1 MSTIPRETAAAAG
14 ATTDTGDER
23 QRRGRRVLPIVIGA
37 LATIALFVVY
47 LRLARTR
54 AVNSDGSSQALQ
66 AWDIL
71 HGNVLLHGWI
81 LTDVSFYT
89 TEIPEYMLVDLVHG
103 LGAGVVQI
111 SAAITYTL
119 AVVLAALLAKG
130 AATGREAAVRVLLA
144 VGIMLAPQLGSGA
157 NVLLSSPDH
166 IGTSV
171 PVMLTWLILER
182 SRPRWWV
189 PAVTFVLLAWSMVAD
204 ELVLLVGVLPLI
216 AVCAVRAGRALLAA
230 RRSAAPGAGG
240 IWREPRYEAALAGAA
255 VAAALV
261 ATAVPHVLY
270 HVGGFYLKPVRSQ
283 LAPLSL
289 ITGHNLRLTGEGV
302 LLLGGADFSG
312 LPAGAHKWFVI
323 LHLVGVALAVLGVLV
338 TAWRFFRGEDRLPQ
352 LLLAGI
358 VINVVAYALGT
369 NAVTLPNTRE
379 IAPLLPFAAA
389 LAGYQLGPRL
399 LTMRVTARRVAI
411 PVLGLVLA
419 GYVAGLGLEL
429 TAPEPPAQNTQLA
442 TWLADHPMGTGLSGY
457 WESNAVVLTSG
468 GRASVRAV
476 KLVGGRIAPLPINV
490 KVGWFDPAVS
500 RADFV
505 VLAPDVL
512 GNGGPESRKA
522 VIANFGEPWRVY
534 HVGRYTIMQWRKN
547 LLRDLGPVTN
557 VPWTYGK

>member
-1 MSTIPRETAAAAG
+1 MSTIPREPAAAG
-14 ATTDTGDER
+14 TITVTGDAR
-23 QRRGRRVLPIVIGA
+23 RRRGRRVLSIAIGA
-37 LATIALFVVY
+37 LAAVALFVVY

-89 TEIPEYMLVDLVHG
+89 TEIPEYMLVELVHG

-130 AATGREAAVRVLLA
+130 TATGREAAIRAGLA
-144 VGIMLAPQLGSGA
+144 AGVMLAPQLDSGT

-204 ELVLLVGVLPLI
+204 ELVLIIAVLPLI
-216 AVCAVRAGRALLAA
+216 AVCVVRAGRALLVA
-230 RRSAAPGAGG
+230 RRSAPPGAGG
-240 IWREPRYEAALAGAA
+240 TGRELRYEGALAGAA
-255 VAAALV
+255 AAAAVV
-261 ATAVPHVLY
+261 ATAVPHVI
-270 HVGGFYLKPVRSQ
+270 HSAGGFYLKPVQSQ
-283 LAPLSL
+283 LATLSM
-289 ITGHNLRLTGEGV
+289 ITGHNLRITADGV
-302 LLLGGADFSG
+302 LLLGGADFHA
-312 LPAGAHKWFVI
+312 LPAGAHKWFVM
-323 LHLVGVALAVLGVLV
+323 LHVAGVALAVLGALV

-358 VINVVAYALGT
+358 VINVAAYALGT
-369 NAVTLPNTRE
+369 NAVILANTRE
-379 IAPLLPFAAA
+379 IAPILPFAAA
-389 LAGYQLGPRL
+389 LAGWQLGPRL
-399 LTMRVTARRVAI
+399 LTMRVTARRVVI

-419 GYVAGLGLEL
+419 GYAAGLGLEL
-429 TAPEPPAQNTQLA
+429 TAPEPPAQNAQLA
-442 TWLADHPMGTGLSGY
+442 DWLAGHPIGTGLSGY
-457 WESNAVVLTSG
+457 WDSNVVVLASG

-476 KLVGGRIAPLPINV
+476 KLAGGRLAPAPANV
-490 KVGWFDPAVS
+490 KVRWFDPAVS

-505 VLAPDVL
+505 VLAPSVP
-512 GNGGPESRKA
+512 GYGGFRSRKA
-522 VIANFGEPWRVY
+522 AIADFGQPWRVY
-534 HVGRYTIMQWRKN
+534 RIGPYTILRWREN

-557 VPWTYGK
+557 VPWTYGQ